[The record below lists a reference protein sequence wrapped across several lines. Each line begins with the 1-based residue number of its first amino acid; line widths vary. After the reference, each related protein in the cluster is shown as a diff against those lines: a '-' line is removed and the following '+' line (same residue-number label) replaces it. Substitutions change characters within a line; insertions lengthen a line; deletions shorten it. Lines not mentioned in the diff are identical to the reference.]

1 MRIVERLAAQG
12 VTVGVNVAPVI
23 PGLNDSEIATI
34 LEHAKAAGASHAGMV
49 LLRLPGAVKQVFED
63 RVRAALPLRA
73 ERILRRVRET
83 RGGKMYDT
91 RFGTRQTG
99 EGPYADMIGTL
110 FAQTATRLGL
120 IGSEM
125 VSAPPESTFERP
137 PRPGQLRLF

>member
-1 MRIVERLAAQG
+1 M
-12 VTVGVNVAPVI
+12 
-23 PGLNDSEIATI
+23 
-34 LEHAKAAGASHAGMV
+34 
-49 LLRLPGAVKQVFED
+49 KQVFED

-99 EGPYADMIGTL
+99 EGHYADAIGAL
-110 FAQTATRLGL
+110 FAQTASRLGL